1 MRIGIQISTSPEQK
15 TGVEEYVEQI
25 IKNLMMLEESKKHQ
39 FFLYNRENLK
49 WPFKKGWTQIRLSLK
64 MLKNRPD
71 ILFVPAHTFPIIHPK
86 LVVTIHGLEYEYLPK
101 MYSPFRRKV
110 LRYLTKRNLKK
121 ADKVIV
127 PSQNTKEDLIKFY
140 KADPEK
146 IFTIYHGVSVREQ
159 DGKGVRNMQGI
170 EKTKQPC
177 LLYLGRIEERKNIE
191 GLIRAFEILKK
202 KYKIPHKLVLAGPI
216 DTRYKTQDTKHK
228 NDVVFTGYVDQNKKW
243 QLLKNADVF
252 IFPSFYE
259 GFGFPALEA
268 QAADIPVV
276 ASDVSSLPEILDNS
290 ALLINPKDSVEI
302 AEAVYKIIKNP
313 KLKKVLIKKGH
324 ENIRRFSW
332 KKCARETL
340 KILCA

>member
-39 FFLYNRENLK
+39 IFLYSRENLK

-71 ILFVPAHTFPIIHPK
+71 VLFVPAHTFPLIHPK

-140 KADPEK
+140 KAKPEK
-146 IFTIYHGVSVREQ
+146 IFVVYHGI
-159 DGKGVRNMQGI
+159 NMKRHHAGYL
-170 EKTKQPC
+170 KQPY
-177 LLYLGRIEERKNIE
+177 LLYLGRIEKRKNVE
-191 GLIRAFEILKK
+191 GLIGAFEILKE
-202 KYKIPHKLVLAGPI
+202 KYKIPHKLVLAGPNSGHSMSRNI
-216 DTRYKTQDTKHK
+216 EHPIPEI
-228 NDVVFTGYVDQNKKW
+228 VFTGYVDQDKKW
-243 QLLKNADVF
+243 QLLRNADVF
-252 IFPSFYE
+252 VFPSFYE
-259 GFGFPALEA
+259 GFGFPVLEA
-268 QAADIPVV
+268 QAAGIPVV
-276 ASDVSSLPEILDNS
+276 ASDVSSLPEILKDS
-290 ALLINPKDSVEI
+290 ALLINPKSPTEI
-302 AEAVYKIIKNP
+302 AEAIYKIIRNP
-313 KLKKVLIKKGH
+313 KFKKGLVKKGY
-324 ENIRRFSW
+324 ENTKRYSW
-332 KKCARETL
+332 QKCARETL